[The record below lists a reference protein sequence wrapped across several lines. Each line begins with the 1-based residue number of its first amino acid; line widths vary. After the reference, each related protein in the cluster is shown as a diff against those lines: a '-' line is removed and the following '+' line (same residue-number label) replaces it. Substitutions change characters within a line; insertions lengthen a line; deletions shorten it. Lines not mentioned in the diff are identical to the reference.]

1 MPFPRLRSLLLTSWR
16 QRTHSLSSK
25 TSWTTECPTRP
36 HTCSSTDVPFNS
48 QLTDM
53 TTATIQD
60 TTVLLDQL
68 YTGYNEVLQQA
79 QKQLEDIDLSPAQI
93 RTISNT
99 VTSDTTFKKD
109 VADKV
114 SNSFRDAIAKEGED
128 LNIDSLVNRLRTR
141 LQADLEAGLAAL
153 VNNLAEEAIKQYIAS
168 PEFTEKLDAKVQEYK
183 DIADS
188 IALDVTFTEMI
199 QYRVDQINERQKAGG
214 TEG

>member
-1 MPFPRLRSLLLTSWR
+1 
-16 QRTHSLSSK
+16 
-25 TSWTTECPTRP
+25 
-36 HTCSSTDVPFNS
+36 
-48 QLTDM
+48 M

-109 VADKV
+109 IADKV